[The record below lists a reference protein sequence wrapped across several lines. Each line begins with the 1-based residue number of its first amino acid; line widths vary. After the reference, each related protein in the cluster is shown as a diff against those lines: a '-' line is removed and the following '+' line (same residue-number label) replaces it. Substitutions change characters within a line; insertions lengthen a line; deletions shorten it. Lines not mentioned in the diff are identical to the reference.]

1 MAIAVQSEDTWKEPW
16 EADPEWK
23 MRSVTWGQ
31 GQGGKVGCLGDT
43 PGGTVKARTTKQGGC
58 SGRVRAVGCR
68 IGGFCYVVFLRQ
80 GLIVQL
86 WLAWNWLI

>member
-1 MAIAVQSEDTWKEPW
+1 
-16 EADPEWK
+16 

-58 SGRVRAVGCR
+58 SGGVRAGQPERQTVGCR
-68 IGGFCYVVFLRQ
+68 IGGFCYVDFLRQ